1 MKITNQW
8 LKKESACDE
17 GCQYFLSK
25 HADSIEA
32 AELLK
37 MLIAD
42 RQFLWAIWLLQKILP
57 RIDLVRLAVFS
68 AEQVIEIFEKKY
80 PDDDRPRKAIEA
92 AKKYIKNP
100 TADAA
105 YAAHAARA
113 AAHAARAADAARA
126 AYAAAHAAY
135 AAARDARAAAD
146 AAYAAHAARA
156 AAHDARDARA
166 AARAMYVK
174 IIKFGIK
181 LLKKTEVKK

>member
-92 AKKYIKNP
+92 AKKYIKTP

-105 YAAHAARA
+105 
-113 AAHAARAADAARA
+113 DAAR
-126 AYAAAHAAY
+126 AAY